1 MKFPLLEP
9 VRRNGKRLK
18 AGGEIE
24 LDEKADQAEIMRL
37 SLLGAI
43 RDVRPT
49 VPAGPPKTPEG
60 GGDAGGQAGGQ
71 AGDAGG
77 TQGAGQGAGQA
88 GGRGKPAAKTA
99 KAGGRG

>member
-18 AGGEIE
+18 AGSEIE
-24 LDEKADQAEIMRL
+24 LDEKADHAEIMRL
-37 SLLGAI
+37 SLLGVI
-43 RDVRPT
+43 RDTRPS
-49 VPAGPPKTPEG
+49 VPAEPPKTPE
-60 GGDAGGQAGGQ
+60 GGDAGGQAGG
-71 AGDAGG
+71 AGG
-77 TQGAGQGAGQA
+77 TQGAGQGAGQV

>member
-37 SLLGAI
+37 SLLGVI
-43 RDVRPT
+43 RDTRPT
-49 VPAGPPKTPEG
+49 VPAEPPKTPE
-60 GGDAGGQAGGQ
+60 GGDAGGQAGG
-71 AGDAGG
+71 AGG
-77 TQGAGQGAGQA
+77 TQGAGQGAGQV